1 MATPNPESPAV
12 SETPE
17 PVTNPEQGTVT
28 PPQEAPVE
36 GKPIEARAGQDGKV
50 YTGLTTEELITELQ
64 KRDSHLKSTI
74 AETMQ
79 RKEKIRTME
88 TEIEA
93 EKTRKLEADQKYKE
107 LWEQAQEK
115 LSLFETLQAE
125 VQETRTRTENEVQK
139 MELLLSATELAE
151 YEIIKE
157 PLPVQNRL
165 EYLKSKMS
173 NRTDISID
181 NTRGMSGV
189 ALKIPETF
197 AEFIALSTDKQKEI
211 KEKYPAEF
219 KKILKTMNP

>member
-1 MATPNPESPAV
+1 MAEAAPVATPNPESPAV

-88 TEIEA
+88 TEIG
-93 EKTRKLEADQKYKE
+93 
-107 LWEQAQEK
+107 
-115 LSLFETLQAE
+115 
-125 VQETRTRTENEVQK
+125 
-139 MELLLSATELAE
+139 
-151 YEIIKE
+151 
-157 PLPVQNRL
+157 
-165 EYLKSKMS
+165 
-173 NRTDISID
+173 D